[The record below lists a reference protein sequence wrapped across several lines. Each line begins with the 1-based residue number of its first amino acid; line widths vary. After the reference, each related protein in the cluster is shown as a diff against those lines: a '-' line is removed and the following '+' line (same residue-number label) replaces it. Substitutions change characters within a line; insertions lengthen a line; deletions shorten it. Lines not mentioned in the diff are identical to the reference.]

1 MLIPAILAPLR
12 HVRAGF
18 TTRAGGVS
26 PEPFAS
32 MNMGLSTDDCPD
44 HVEANRRMA
53 LGRLGFPSGS
63 LAIAGQVHGADVR
76 TVETAGLHR
85 GCDGLVTATPGLVL
99 GVTAADCGA
108 VLLACPN
115 RNIVGACHAGWRGAV
130 AGVVA
135 NTVRAMAVL
144 GANPAHIRAY
154 IAPCI
159 SGRSF
164 EIGEEVA
171 AEFPDQVVRRP
182 AGAPRPFVDLPAAIL
197 NDLLAAGLVS
207 DHIESSGR
215 CTMEEPDLFF
225 SHRASGGRT
234 GRMMG
239 LIGTFTH

>member
-1 MLIPAILAPLR
+1 MLRPAIFDPLT
-12 HVRAGF
+12 HVAAGF
-18 TTRAGGVS
+18 TTRAGGIS
-26 PEPFAS
+26 PEPFAT

-44 HVEANRRMA
+44 HVRANRRMA
-53 LGRLGFPSGS
+53 LGRLGFPPDS

-76 TVETAGLHR
+76 TVNTAGLHR

-108 VLLACPN
+108 VLLACPEGAV
-115 RNIVGACHAGWRGAV
+115 VGACHAGWRGAV

-135 NTVRAMAVL
+135 NTVRAMTEL
-144 GANPAHIRAY
+144 GADPAGVRAY
-154 IAPCI
+154 IGPCI

-164 EIGEEVA
+164 EVGEEVA
-171 AEFPDQVVRRP
+171 TEFPDAVVHRP

-197 NDLLAAGLVS
+197 ADLLNAGLAPA
-207 DHIESSGR
+207 HIESSGR
-215 CTMEEPDLFF
+215 CTMEEPGVFF

>member
-1 MLIPAILAPLR
+1 MLIPEIFTPLA
-12 HVRAGF
+12 HVGAGF
-18 TTRAGGVS
+18 TTRAGGIS

-53 LGRLGFPSGS
+53 LGRLGFPPDC

-99 GVTAADCGA
+99 GVSAADCGA
-108 VLLACPN
+108 VLLACPDQ
-115 RNIVGACHAGWRGAV
+115 NIVGACHAGWRGAV
-130 AGVVA
+130 AGVVGH
-135 NTVRAMAVL
+135 TVQAMVDL
-144 GANPAHIRAY
+144 GADPALIRAY
-154 IAPCI
+154 IGPCI

-164 EIGEEVA
+164 EVGEEVA
-171 AEFPDQVVRRP
+171 AEFPDAVVRRP

-197 NDLLAAGLVS
+197 ADLMKAGLAPGHV
-207 DHIESSGR
+207 ESSGR
-215 CTMEEPDLFF
+215 CTMEEPNVFF